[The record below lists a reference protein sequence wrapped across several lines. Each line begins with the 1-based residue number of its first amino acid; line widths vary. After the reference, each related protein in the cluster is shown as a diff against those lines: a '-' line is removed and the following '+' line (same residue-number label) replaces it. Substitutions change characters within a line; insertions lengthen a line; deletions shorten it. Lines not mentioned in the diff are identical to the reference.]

1 MKTLYSIEPS
11 TGVKFIV
18 RLYDE
23 MLEFGFIVYEVT
35 KCRVTRPWSFVFNID
50 PNGEDDSVLE
60 FMHALYGEDAFNNEM
75 KFLELLW
82 LLFFPDEAF
91 DPDSFDIDLARE
103 AKVYREP
110 GCAIIQRIRHQLFK
124 EEFDEIMLM

>member
-60 FMHALYGEDAFNNEM
+60 FMHALYGE
-75 KFLELLW
+75 LLW

-124 EEFDEIMLM
+124 EEFDEIMLL